1 MVSTPGKND
10 AVSRPL
16 LEQVKRLGRRL
27 AEERGRKLK
36 IMEVCGTHTVAY
48 ARSGISDLVSPYI
61 DLQSGPGCPICV
73 THQDDLDRVFSLARQ
88 QNPLI
93 VTFGDLLRVP
103 GSHTTLE
110 REMARGGRVQIC
122 YSPLEAVERAA
133 GNPGDRVVLIAIG
146 FETTTPAMA
155 AALKLAAGYGLDNF
169 WLYPL
174 LKRVPPALKALLGS
188 PLDLDGFL
196 LPGHVST
203 VLGREAFSF
212 MGDLGY
218 PSVVTGFKSLDL
230 LLGLYTLL
238 KMVEEGKS
246 EVGNAYSH
254 VVREEGNG
262 TARRLIDECF
272 VPEPLTA
279 WRGLGAI
286 PESGY
291 TLREPFARYNA
302 RLQFDMEMAPA
313 GENPHCACGQV
324 ITGRFKPHQCPLFGK
339 DCTPSTPVGPCMV
352 SPEGAC
358 GAYYH
363 YR

>member
-1 MVSTPGKND
+1 MENTPD
-10 AVSRPL
+10 ALNRPL
-16 LEQVKRLGRRL
+16 LEQVERLGRKL
-27 AEERGRKLK
+27 AEQKGHKLK

-48 ARSGISDLVSPYI
+48 ARTGISDLVSPYI

-73 THQDDLDRVFSLARQ
+73 THQDDLDRVFFLSRQ

-110 REMARGGRVQIC
+110 REMATGGRVQIC

-133 GNPGDRVVLIAIG
+133 QNPGERVVLIAIG
-146 FETTTPAMA
+146 FETTAPAMA

-174 LKRVPPALKALLGS
+174 LKRVPPALKALLET
-188 PLDLDGFL
+188 PMALDGFL
-196 LPGHVST
+196 LPGHVAT
-203 VLGREAFSF
+203 VLGSKAFDI
-212 MGDLGY
+212 MGGLGF
-218 PSVVTGFKSLDL
+218 PAVVTGFESLDL
-230 LLGLYTLL
+230 LLGLHTLL
-238 KMVEEGKS
+238 KMIEDGRM

-254 VVREEGNG
+254 VVREEGNE
-262 TARRLIDECF
+262 TARQLIDSCF
-272 VPEPLTA
+272 VAEPLTR

-291 TLREPFARYNA
+291 TIREPYSRYNA
-302 RLQFDMEMAPA
+302 RLHFDMEVPPA
-313 GENPHCACGQV
+313 GENPECSCGKV
-324 ITGRFKPHQCPLFGK
+324 ITGRSTPFQCPLFGK

>member
-1 MVSTPGKND
+1 MEKAPN
-10 AVSRPL
+10 ALNRPL
-16 LEQVKRLGRRL
+16 LEKLERLGRKL
-27 AEERGRKLK
+27 AEERGRKLN

-48 ARSGISDLVSPYI
+48 ARTGISDLVSPYI

-73 THQDDLDRVFSLARQ
+73 THQDDLDRVFSLTRQ
-88 QNPLI
+88 DNPLL

-110 REMARGGRVQIC
+110 REMAGGVRVQIC

-133 GNPGDRVVLIAIG
+133 QDPGDRVVLIAIG
-146 FETTTPAMA
+146 FETTAPAMA
-155 AALKLAAGYGLDNF
+155 AALKMAEGYRLDNF

-174 LKRVPPALKALLGS
+174 LKRVPPALKALLEN
-188 PLDLDGFL
+188 PMDLDGFL

-203 VLGREAFSF
+203 VLGSQAFSF
-212 MGDLGY
+212 MGDLGF
-218 PSVVTGFKSLDL
+218 PSVVTGFESLDL
-230 LLGLYTLL
+230 LLGLYTML
-238 KMVEEGKS
+238 KMIEDGKS

-254 VVREEGNG
+254 VVREEGND

-272 VPEPLTA
+272 VPEPLTS

-291 TLREPFARYNA
+291 TIREPYSRHDA
-302 RLQFDMEMAPA
+302 RLHFDMEGTPA

-324 ITGRFKPHQCPLFGK
+324 ITGRFKPYQCPLFGK
-339 DCTPSTPVGPCMV
+339 SCTPSTPVGPCMV
-352 SPEGAC
+352 STEGAC
-358 GAYYH
+358 GAYYY